1 MNEWIFLFTGLMA
14 GGIVAYFWQKRIVT
28 GERARQ
34 ETLLSDAETRR
45 INAEREKS
53 NAEVMLKAK
62 CDEIEQVRRDGV
74 EGLKRQA
81 EQFREEIQALNGR
94 IDDGERKIQAER
106 EQKEYLAKRLAAA
119 EETQKAAERLFKER
133 EDQYKKTLEQGAA
146 HFKELAQRI
155 LEDRER
161 KLKDDAT
168 NPLSELV
175 KQLKID
181 ILNLK
186 TQISNSN
193 EKSATS
199 HTDLVNKIA
208 NLVTQTNKVTE
219 QANNLAGA
227 IRGDSRLMGEW
238 GEIQLKRILDMSDMY
253 EGTSYT
259 YQETFVD
266 DDNGR
271 KSKRTDFVIKMPE
284 DRALIIDSKCTL
296 AAAERYHAAANDA
309 ERAKAEGDI
318 VASVKSHVD
327 EIKAAKYQDSVKGAF
342 PCVLMYIPMEEVYM
356 LAMKATI
363 VVSGER
369 VLLCDYA
376 RRNNVVFVNSASV
389 FPVVRLIEMLWNV
402 DRAEQNREE
411 MIHVAEELLQRA
423 NDFVTEFL
431 AVGDAFNNVFAKYDA
446 ARKRLID
453 DRNNQ
458 TIAKAASRLVGL
470 GVQPKTRGKKAYAL
484 AEPIAAG
491 VIKN

>member
-34 ETLLSDAETRR
+34 EALLSDAETRR
-45 INAEREKS
+45 INAEREKF

-94 IDDGERKIQAER
+94 IDDGDRKIQAER

-146 HFKELAQRI
+146 QFKELAQRI
-155 LEDRER
+155 LEDREQ

-175 KQLKID
+175 KQLKLD
-181 ILNLK
+181 INNLK
-186 TQISNSN
+186 TQISDSN

-199 HTDLVNKIA
+199 HTDLVNKIT

-238 GEIQLKRILDMSDMY
+238 GEIQLKRILDMSQMV
-253 EGTSYT
+253 EGTDYT
-259 YQETFVD
+259 YQETFCD
-266 DDNGR
+266 EETGR
-271 KSKRTDFVIKMPE
+271 KSKRTDFVVKMPGE
-284 DRALIIDSKCTL
+284 RALIIDSKCTV
-296 AAAERYHAAANDA
+296 AAAERYHAAENDA
-309 ERAKAEGDI
+309 ERAKAETDI
-318 VASVKSHVD
+318 VASVKSHVE
-327 EIKAAKYQDSVKGAF
+327 EIKGADYQSSVKSAF

-356 LAMKATI
+356 LAMKATV

-369 VLLCDYA
+369 ELLRDYA
-376 RRNNVVFVNSASV
+376 RRSNVVFVNSASV
-389 FPVVRLIEMLWNV
+389 IPVVRLVEMMWNI
-402 DRAEQNREE
+402 DRTEKNRQET
-411 MIHVAEELLQRA
+411 IRAAEELLQRA

-431 AVGDAFNNVFAKYDA
+431 AVGDAFKNVFGKYDA
-446 ARKRLID
+446 AKKRLID
-453 DRNNQ
+453 GHNGQ
-458 TIAKAASRLVGL
+458 SIAKAAAKLINL
-470 GVQPKTRGKKAYAL
+470 GVQPKTRGNKTYAL
-484 AEPIAAG
+484 AGPIADD
-491 VIKN
+491 VMKN